1 LKIRLIIFFT
11 FFIYKINNA
20 QNTKIIGK
28 IISLNDNKPIQ
39 GAVIK
44 YGKIGS
50 LSDKNGFFTLHI
62 IDYTDKL
69 SVNVSAIGYKKKTIV
84 NFKLNELIEINLED
98 SISNLPNVTIASG
111 TNALIKKAIENI
123 SQNYRQKSFKQ
134 TGILRLFFNL
144 DNGYHYENDA
154 IIENLI
160 PPYNSHDEISVRLKG
175 NKSSLYYDT
184 DSNNIHV
191 LNWVRAYKIVANQ
204 DIVHRPYNFLNP
216 KKLSSYEYKLID
228 KYSIGNDRFYVI
240 EFSSKFGIKG
250 VNYKKVYGKLLIDS
264 ASLAF
269 VKADLVYDDI
279 NDPSYVE
286 INNYYLT
293 IEYKK
298 IQNLWYLDKIHSE
311 ATFKKTNNI
320 ISNSKIFYIATEND
334 TNYQKDFTYLEK
346 IQNSDI
352 TQKLNIPVKKDDSLS
367 FIKLF
372 KTAEEDS
379 LITLKEKYYRD
390 TKQNKISKDTLRQY
404 IPFFKKINLKLKKY
418 FFDGGVTN
426 GLNAYKTPFKIEKNN
441 SNFSTT
447 GNNTIGLSL
456 KLRIYHYLFYLLDTY
471 SYTNTIQPRNNE
483 NTGSHSLKY
492 EFDFTFANRIFTFS
506 PILGFNKIKISNYT
520 STLNKTIYNYHYGF
534 SQEYELTHKLRLQF
548 SSTYNINYKST
559 GNKLDFIT
567 PMPYSY
573 SFGINMK
580 L

>member
-1 LKIRLIIFFT
+1 MFL
-11 FFIYKINNA
+11 YKINNA

-28 IISLNDNKPIQ
+28 IISSNDNKPIQ

-50 LSDKNGFFTLHI
+50 LSDKNGFFTLHL

-69 SVNVSAIGYKKKTIV
+69 SVNVSAIGYKNMTIV
-84 NFKLNELIEINLED
+84 DFNFNELIKINLED

-154 IIENLI
+154 IIENFI
-160 PPYNSHDEISVRLKG
+160 PPYNSYDEISVRLKG
-175 NKSSLYYDT
+175 NKSSIYYDT

-191 LNWVRAYKIVANQ
+191 RNWVQAYKIVANH

-216 KKLSSYEYKLID
+216 KKLTSYDYKLID
-228 KYSIGNDRFYVI
+228 KYSIGNDRFFVV
-240 EFSSKFGIKG
+240 EFSSKLGIKG

-279 NDPSYVE
+279 NDASYVE
-286 INNYYLT
+286 INKYYMT

-298 IQNLWYLDKIHSE
+298 IQNLWYLDRIHSE
-311 ATFKKTNNI
+311 ATSKKTNNI
-320 ISNSKIFYIATEND
+320 ISKSKVFYLATEND
-334 TNYQKDFTYLEK
+334 TTYQKDFTYLGK

-352 TQKLNIPVKKDDSLS
+352 TQKLNITVKKDDSLS

-379 LITLKEKYYRD
+379 LIPLKEKYYSD
-390 TKQNKISKDTLRQY
+390 TKQNKISKDSLRQY
-404 IPFFKKINLKLKKY
+404 IPLYKKLNLKLQKY
-418 FFDGGVTN
+418 FFDGGVTY
-426 GLNAYKTPFKIEKNN
+426 GLNAYQTPFKIENNN
-441 SNFSTT
+441 SNFSST
-447 GNNTIGLSL
+447 GNNAIGLSL
-456 KLRIYHYLFYLLDTY
+456 KLRIYHNLFYLLDTY
-471 SYTNTIQPRNNE
+471 FNTNTMQVRNNE
-483 NTGSHSLKY
+483 NTGSNSLKY
-492 EFDFTFANRIFTFS
+492 EFDFTFANRIFIFS
-506 PILGFNKIKISNYT
+506 PILGFNKIKISNST
-520 STLNKTIYNYHYGF
+520 STLNKSIYNYHYGF
-534 SQEYELTHKLRLQF
+534 SQEYELTHELRLQL
-548 SSTYNINYKST
+548 SGTYNINYKST
-559 GNKLDFIT
+559 GNKLDFIK

>member
-1 LKIRLIIFFT
+1 LFL
-11 FFIYKINNA
+11 YKISNA

-28 IISLNDNKPIQ
+28 IISSNDNKPIQ

-44 YGKIGS
+44 YGTIGS
-50 LSDKNGFFTLHI
+50 ISDKNGFFTLHL
-62 IDYTDKL
+62 IDYKDKL
-69 SVNVSAIGYKKKTIV
+69 SVYISAIGYKNKTIV
-84 NFKLNELIEINLED
+84 DFNLNEFIKINLED

-123 SQNYRQKSFKQ
+123 SYNYSQKPFKQ
-134 TGILRLFFNL
+134 TGILRLFYNL

-154 IIENLI
+154 VIENFI
-160 PPYNSHDEISVRLKG
+160 PPYDSHNEISVRLKG
-175 NKSSLYYDT
+175 NKSSIYYDT
-184 DSNNIHV
+184 DSSNILV
-191 LNWVRAYKIVANQ
+191 RNWVHSYKIVANK
-204 DIVHRPYNFLNP
+204 DIVHLPYDFINP
-216 KKLSSYEYKLID
+216 KKISSYDYKLID
-228 KYSIGNDRFYVI
+228 KYSIGNDRFFVV
-240 EFSSKFGIKG
+240 EFRSKLGIRG

-269 VKADLVYDDI
+269 VKADLIFDDI
-279 NDPSYVE
+279 NNPSFVE
-286 INNYYLT
+286 ISKYYLT

-298 IQNLWYLDKIHSE
+298 IKNLWYLNRIHSE
-311 ATFKKTNNI
+311 ATSKKTNNI
-320 ISNSKIFYIATEND
+320 ISKSKVFYLATEND
-334 TNYQKDFTYLEK
+334 TTYQKDFTYLEK

-352 TQKLNIPVKKDDSLS
+352 TQKLNIPIKKDDSLS

-379 LITLKEKYYRD
+379 LIPLKEKYYRD

-404 IPFFKKINLKLKKY
+404 IPFFKKINLKLQKY
-418 FFDGGVTN
+418 LNGGNVTY
-426 GLNAYKTPFKIEKNN
+426 GLNLYQTPFKIEKNN

-456 KLRIYHYLFYLLDTY
+456 KLRIYHNLFYLLDTY

-483 NTGSHSLKY
+483 NTGSNSLKY
-492 EFDFTFANRIFTFS
+492 EFDFLFANRIFTFS
-506 PILGFNKIKISNYT
+506 SILGFNKIKISNST

-534 SQEYELTHKLRLQF
+534 SQEYELTHKLRLQI

-567 PMPYSY
+567 RTPYSY